1 MALNKEKKT
10 GDNST
15 LTPMMAQ
22 YSNIKA
28 LYPDHLLFYQMG
40 DFYEMF
46 FEDAIDA
53 APVLG
58 ITLTKRGYQNGE
70 EIPMCGI
77 PISAVNQYIP
87 KLINNGQK
95 VAICEQS
102 KENTTQNNKKIVER
116 KITRIITSGTLT
128 DDNLLN
134 SKNNNFLLSIYDN
147 KQNIGLSWCD
157 ISTGEIFFSTTER
170 KNLSNEICTI
180 NPKEIL
186 VQKDS
191 SGLIDKESDYKI
203 TEIDSRNFQINICER
218 LIREQYQLSQL
229 DGFGINSPEQIS
241 AIGSL
246 LGYIELTQIDK
257 RPLLQRPKDRT
268 DIDYMLIDEATQ
280 NSLDILIN
288 NRGKKQ
294 GSLLNSLDK
303 TITSA
308 GGRKLCQ
315 RVIRPSTSVDEINLR
330 LSDIEFS
337 IRNKTFSEKVRNLLK
352 EFPDITRPLLRLSL
366 GRSSPRDM
374 GSIRS
379 GLGIV
384 KLFNNLNDPD
394 TEHNVPPRIT
404 NQLKIIQ
411 GESKKNLFTT
421 LNNALN
427 ENLPNSITD
436 GNIFRDGYSE
446 ELDKLRMLK
455 NNTTRFILELQEKYT
470 LETNI
475 KALKIKYNNFL
486 GYFIEC
492 PSSNAPLIEE
502 LVRENSFIHRQTLKN
517 QIRFTTAELN
527 ELQTK
532 IIESSQKIYELE
544 ENYFNDLS
552 KVIIENSESINLIS
566 DAIAEI
572 DITMSFAKLATERGY
587 CKPIVNDSKKFI
599 VEKGRHITV
608 EESLLTDKNQKFIA
622 NDCTMDGNKNVQ
634 LITGPNMAGK
644 STYLR
649 QNALIAII
657 AQIGSFVPAK
667 SAEIGIIDKI
677 FSRVGASDDLAAG
690 RSTFMVEM
698 VETSIILNQATS
710 RSFVII
716 DEIGRGTAT
725 FDGLA
730 IAWATLEFLA
740 KENNCRTIFATHFH
754 ELTNLTLELK
764 NIQNMAMQISE
775 EAGEIIFLHEIKT
788 GIVDKSYGIQVS
800 KLAGLPISV
809 TQKAEIILKELESQN
824 YLSRKDQLSLFT
836 ENKHKEKYTK
846 DQLKDELLKINI
858 EDTTP
863 IEALNI
869 LLKLKD
875 IANEKK

>member
-1 MALNKEKKT
+1 MALNKEKNL
-10 GDNST
+10 GENST

-22 YSNIKA
+22 YSNIKS

-191 SGLIDKESDYKI
+191 SALIDKERDYKI

-257 RPLLQRPKDRT
+257 RPLLQRPKNRT

-280 NSLDILIN
+280 NSLEILIN

-330 LSDIEFS
+330 LTDIEFS
-337 IRNKTFSEKVRNLLK
+337 IKNKTFSEKVRNLLK

-394 TEHNVPPRIT
+394 TEHNIPPRIT
-404 NQLKIIQ
+404 HQLKIIQ

-455 NNTTRFILELQEKYT
+455 NNTTRFILELQEKYM

-622 NDCTMDGNKNVQ
+622 NDCTMDENKNVQ

-824 YLSRKDQLSLFT
+824 YLSRKDQLSLFA

>member
-1 MALNKEKKT
+1 MALNKEKNL
-10 GDNST
+10 GENST

-22 YSNIKA
+22 YSNIKS

-46 FEDAIDA
+46 FDDAIDA

-147 KQNIGLSWCD
+147 EQNIGLSWCD

-191 SGLIDKESDYKI
+191 SALVDKERDYKI
-203 TEIDSRNFQINICER
+203 TAIDSRNFQINICER

-257 RPLLQRPKDRT
+257 RPLLQRPKNRT

-280 NSLDILIN
+280 NSLEILFN

-330 LSDIEFS
+330 LADIEFS
-337 IRNKTFSEKVRNLLK
+337 IKNKTFSEKVRNLLK

-384 KLFNNLNDPD
+384 KLFNTLNDPD
-394 TEHNVPPRIT
+394 TKHNVPPRLT

-455 NNTTRFILELQEKYT
+455 NNTTRFILELQEKYI

-572 DITMSFAKLATERGY
+572 DITMSFAKLATECGY

-622 NDCTMDGNKNVQ
+622 NDCTMDENKNVK

-775 EAGEIIFLHEIKT
+775 EAGEIIFLHEIKS

-809 TQKAEIILKELESQN
+809 TQKAEIILEELESQN
-824 YLSRKDQLSLFT
+824 YLSRKDQLSLFA

-846 DQLKDELLKINI
+846 DQLKEELLKINI

-863 IEALNI
+863 IEAFNI

>member
-1 MALNKEKKT
+1 MALNTEKKP
-10 GDNST
+10 GENST

-22 YSNIKA
+22 YSNIKS

-102 KENTTQNNKKIVER
+102 KESTTQNNKKIVER

-157 ISTGEIFFSTTER
+157 ISTGEIFFSTTAR

-191 SGLIDKESDYKI
+191 SILIDKERDYKI
-203 TEIDSRNFQINICER
+203 TELDSRNFQINICER

-229 DGFGINSPEQIS
+229 DGFSINSPEQIS

-257 RPLLQRPKDRT
+257 RPLLQRPKNRT

-280 NSLDILIN
+280 NSLEILIN

-294 GSLLNSLDK
+294 GSLINSLDK

-330 LSDIEFS
+330 LADIEFS
-337 IRNKTFSEKVRNLLK
+337 IKNKTFSEKIRNLLK

-366 GRSSPRDM
+366 GRSSPRDV

-384 KLFNNLNDPD
+384 KLFDNLNDPD
-394 TEHNVPPRIT
+394 TEHNIPERIT
-404 NQLKIIQ
+404 SQLKIIQ

-436 GNIFRDGYSE
+436 GNIFRDGFSE

-455 NNTTRFILELQEKYT
+455 NNTTRFILELQEKYIR
-470 LETNI
+470 ETSI

-492 PSSNAPLIEE
+492 PSSNSPLIEE
-502 LVRENSFIHRQTLKN
+502 LVRDNSFIHRQTLKN

-608 EESLLTDKNQKFIA
+608 EESLLTEKNQKFIA
-622 NDCTMDGNKNVQ
+622 NDCTMDDNKNVQ

-657 AQIGSFVPAK
+657 AQIGSYVPAK

-775 EAGEIIFLHEIKT
+775 EAGEIIFLHEIKK

-800 KLAGLPISV
+800 KLAGLPTSV
-809 TQKAEIILKELESQN
+809 TQKAEIILRELESQN
-824 YLSRKDQLSLFT
+824 YLSKKEQLSLFT
-836 ENKHKEKYTK
+836 ENKDKEKYTK
-846 DQLKDELLKINI
+846 DQLRDEILKINI
-858 EDTTP
+858 EETTP

-869 LLKLKD
+869 LLRLKD
-875 IANEKK
+875 TANEKK

>member
-1 MALNKEKKT
+1 MALNKEKKS
-10 GDNST
+10 GENST

-22 YSNIKA
+22 YSNIKSV
-28 LYPDHLLFYQMG
+28 YPDHLLLYQMG

-53 APVLG
+53 APILG

-102 KENTTQNNKKIVER
+102 KQNITQNSKKIVER

-128 DDNLLN
+128 DDSLLN
-134 SKNNNFLLSIYDN
+134 SKNNNFLLSIYDH
-147 KQNIGLSWCD
+147 KRNIGLSWCD
-157 ISTGEIFFSTTER
+157 ISTGEIFFSTTVR
-170 KNLSNEICTI
+170 DKLDNDIFII

-186 VQKDS
+186 IQKDNS
-191 SGLIDKESDYKI
+191 KLIDKSRDYKI
-203 TEIDSRNFQINICER
+203 TEIDSRSFQINICER

-280 NSLDILIN
+280 NSLEILSN
-288 NRGKKQ
+288 TKGGKK
-294 GSLLNSLDK
+294 GSLLSSLDK

-308 GGRKLCQ
+308 GGRKLYQ
-315 RVIRPSTSVDEINLR
+315 RVIRPSTSVNEINLR
-330 LSDIEFS
+330 LADIEFS
-337 IRNKTFSEKVRNLLK
+337 IQNKTYSEKIRNLLK

-374 GSIRS
+374 GSIRL

-384 KLFNNLNDPD
+384 KLFNDLNDGDMEQKIPL
-394 TEHNVPPRIT
+394 RIK

-411 GESKKNLFTT
+411 SESDKDLFTI
-421 LNNALN
+421 LNSALN
-427 ENLPNSITD
+427 DNLPNSITD
-436 GNIFRDGYSE
+436 GNIFRDGFSE
-446 ELDKLRMLK
+446 ELDQLRLLK
-455 NNTTRFILELQEKYT
+455 NNTTRYIIELQEKYIN
-470 LETNI
+470 ETNI

-492 PSSNAPLIEE
+492 PSSNSPLIEK
-502 LVRENSFIHRQTLKN
+502 LVRDNSFIHRQTLKN

-552 KVIIENSESINLIS
+552 HVIIKNSESINLIS

-572 DITMSFAKLATERGY
+572 DITISLAKLATEHGY
-587 CKPIVNDSKKFI
+587 CKPLVNDSKKFI
-599 VEKGRHITV
+599 VEKGRHIIV
-608 EESLLTDKNQKFIA
+608 EESLLHEKNQKFIA
-622 NDCTMDGNKNVQ
+622 NDCTIDDNQNVQ

-657 AQIGSFVPAK
+657 AQIGSYVPAK
-667 SAEIGIIDKI
+667 YAEIGIIDKI

-710 RSFVII
+710 KSFVII

-754 ELTNLTLELK
+754 ELTNLSLELK

-775 EAGEIIFLHEIKT
+775 QEGEIIFLHEIKK

-800 KLAGLPISV
+800 KLAGLPTSV
-809 TQKAEIILKELESQN
+809 TQKAEIILKELESKN
-824 YLSRKDQLSLFT
+824 LFSRKEQLSLFT
-836 ENKHKEKYTK
+836 EKKYRETPRR
-846 DQLKDELLKINI
+846 DQLKDEILKINI
-858 EDTTP
+858 DEITP
-863 IEALNI
+863 IQALNI
-869 LLKLKD
+869 ILKLQD
-875 IANEKK
+875 IANDKK

>member
-572 DITMSFAKLATERGY
+572 DITMSFAKLATERSY

>member
-1 MALNKEKKT
+1 MALNKEKNL
-10 GDNST
+10 GENST

-22 YSNIKA
+22 YSNIKS

-46 FEDAIDA
+46 FDDAIDA

-191 SGLIDKESDYKI
+191 SALIDKERDYKI

-257 RPLLQRPKDRT
+257 RPLLQRPKNRT

-280 NSLDILIN
+280 NSLEILIN

-294 GSLLNSLDK
+294 GSLINSLDK

-330 LSDIEFS
+330 LTDIEFS
-337 IRNKTFSEKVRNLLK
+337 IKNKTFSEKVRNLLK

-384 KLFNNLNDPD
+384 KLFNTLNDPD

-622 NDCTMDGNKNVQ
+622 NDCTMDENKNVQ

-824 YLSRKDQLSLFT
+824 YLSRKDQLSLFA
-836 ENKHKEKYTK
+836 ENKHKAKYTK

>member
-1 MALNKEKKT
+1 MALNKEKNL
-10 GDNST
+10 GENST

-22 YSNIKA
+22 YSNIKS

-191 SGLIDKESDYKI
+191 SALINKERDYKI

-257 RPLLQRPKDRT
+257 RPLLQRPKNRT

-280 NSLDILIN
+280 NSLEILIN

-294 GSLLNSLDK
+294 GSLINSLDK

-330 LSDIEFS
+330 LTDIEFS
-337 IRNKTFSEKVRNLLK
+337 IKNKTFSEKVRNLLK

-394 TEHNVPPRIT
+394 TEHNIPPRIT
-404 NQLKIIQ
+404 HQLKIIQ

-599 VEKGRHITV
+599 VKKGRHITV

-622 NDCTMDGNKNVQ
+622 NDCTMDENKNVQ

-824 YLSRKDQLSLFT
+824 YLSRKDQLSLFA
-836 ENKHKEKYTK
+836 ENKHKAKYTK

-875 IANEKK
+875 MANENK

>member
-1 MALNKEKKT
+1 MALNKEKNL
-10 GDNST
+10 GENST

-22 YSNIKA
+22 YSNIKS

-170 KNLSNEICTI
+170 KNLNNEICTI

-191 SGLIDKESDYKI
+191 SALIDKERDYKI
-203 TEIDSRNFQINICER
+203 TAIDSRNFQINICER

-257 RPLLQRPKDRT
+257 RPLLQRPKNRT

-280 NSLDILIN
+280 NSLEILIN

-330 LSDIEFS
+330 LTDIEFS
-337 IRNKTFSEKVRNLLK
+337 IKNKTFSEKVRNLLK

-394 TEHNVPPRIT
+394 TEHNIPPRIT
-404 NQLKIIQ
+404 HQLKIIQ

-622 NDCTMDGNKNVQ
+622 NDCTMDENKNVQ

-824 YLSRKDQLSLFT
+824 YLSRKDQLSLFA
-836 ENKHKEKYTK
+836 ENKHKAKYTK

-875 IANEKK
+875 MANENK

>member
-1 MALNKEKKT
+1 MALNKEKNL
-10 GDNST
+10 GENST

-22 YSNIKA
+22 YSNIKS

-191 SGLIDKESDYKI
+191 SALIDKERDYKI
-203 TEIDSRNFQINICER
+203 TEIDSRNFQLNICER

-257 RPLLQRPKDRT
+257 RPLLQRPKNRT

-280 NSLDILIN
+280 NSLEILIN

-330 LSDIEFS
+330 LADIEFS
-337 IRNKTFSEKVRNLLK
+337 IKNKTFSEKVRNLLK

-622 NDCTMDGNKNVQ
+622 NDCTMDENKNVQ

-824 YLSRKDQLSLFT
+824 YLSRKDQLSLFA

-846 DQLKDELLKINI
+846 DQLKEELLKINI

-863 IEALNI
+863 IEAFNI

>member
-1 MALNKEKKT
+1 MALNKEKNL
-10 GDNST
+10 GENST

-22 YSNIKA
+22 YSNIKS

-157 ISTGEIFFSTTER
+157 ISTGEIFFSTAER
-170 KNLSNEICTI
+170 KNLSNEIYTI

-186 VQKDS
+186 VQKDGS
-191 SGLIDKESDYKI
+191 ALIDKERDYKI

-257 RPLLQRPKDRT
+257 RPLLQRPKNRT

-280 NSLDILIN
+280 NSLEILIN

-330 LSDIEFS
+330 LADIEFS
-337 IRNKTFSEKVRNLLK
+337 IKNKTFSEKVRNLLK

-384 KLFNNLNDPD
+384 KLFNTLNDPD
-394 TEHNVPPRIT
+394 IEHNVPPRLT

-455 NNTTRFILELQEKYT
+455 NNTTRFILELQEKYM

-572 DITMSFAKLATERGY
+572 DITMSFAKLATECGY

-622 NDCTMDGNKNVQ
+622 NDCTMDENKNVQ

-775 EAGEIIFLHEIKT
+775 EAGEIIFLHEIKK

-824 YLSRKDQLSLFT
+824 YLSRKDQLSLFA

-846 DQLKDELLKINI
+846 DQLKEELLKINI

-863 IEALNI
+863 IEAFNI

>member
-10 GDNST
+10 GENLT

-22 YSNIKA
+22 YSNIKS

-186 VQKDS
+186 VQKGS
-191 SGLIDKESDYKI
+191 SALIDRERDYKI

-218 LIREQYQLSQL
+218 LIKEQYQLSQL

-257 RPLLQRPKDRT
+257 RPLLQRPKNRT

-280 NSLDILIN
+280 NSLEILIN

-330 LSDIEFS
+330 LTDIEFS
-337 IRNKTFSEKVRNLLK
+337 IKNKTFSEKARNLLK

-394 TEHNVPPRIT
+394 TEQNVPPRIN

-427 ENLPNSITD
+427 ENLPNSIAD
-436 GNIFRDGYSE
+436 GNIFRGGYSE

-455 NNTTRFILELQEKYT
+455 NNTTRFILELQEKYI

-502 LVRENSFIHRQTLKN
+502 LVRDNSFIHRQTLKN

-608 EESLLTDKNQKFIA
+608 EDSLLTDKNQKFIA
-622 NDCTMDGNKNVQ
+622 NDCTMDEYKNVQ

-800 KLAGLPISV
+800 KLAGLPMSV

-824 YLSRKDQLSLFT
+824 YLSRKDQLSLFA

-846 DQLKDELLKINI
+846 DQLRDELLKINI